1 MFLFEFIR
9 RPAVLPIVLL
19 CCSNLFMTIAWY
31 GHLKFTN
38 RPIWMAILG
47 SWSIALIEYC
57 LAVPANRIGY
67 GVYSA
72 AQLKTIQEVVT
83 LTVFT
88 AFSWIYL
95 KEPLTLN
102 HAIGF
107 TLIAVGAA
115 FLFKG
120 PFGAH

>member
-1 MFLFEFIR
+1 MLLDFIR
-9 RPAVLPIVLL
+9 RPTVLPIILL

-38 RPIWMAILG
+38 KPVWMAILG
-47 SWSIALIEYC
+47 SWGIALIEYC
-57 LAVPANRIGY
+57 MAVTANRIGY
-67 GVYSA
+67 GTYSA

-83 LTVFT
+83 LTVFS
-88 AFSWIYL
+88 AFSVLYL
-95 KEPLTLN
+95 KESLTLN

-107 TLIAVGAA
+107 FLIAVGSA
-115 FLFKG
+115 FIFRG